1 MTGLRI
7 GRWFWFA
14 GTLMLLAY
22 GLHVA
27 LQVVPAD
34 AEQGNVGRILYY
46 HVPTW
51 VATCLCFLTN
61 LAASLVYL
69 GLRHRNSSAAL
80 RADALAVSSA
90 EMGVVFCFLGLATGS
105 LWGRAVWGVWW
116 TWDARI
122 TTTLILWLI
131 YVAYL
136 VLRRFADGASMRTLA
151 AVLAIFGFCDIPIV
165 YMSTRWWRTQHPGP
179 VFFGGPNAGVA
190 KSMLPAVNWNI
201 AAWLAWGFL
210 MMSFRYSAERK
221 IQRMEESAGARS
233 LEVSA

>member
-14 GTLMLLAY
+14 VTLMLLAY

-27 LQVVPAD
+27 LQMVPAD

-51 VATCLCFLTN
+51 VATCVCFLTN

-122 TTTLILWLI
+122 TTTLILWQI

-136 VLRRFADGASMRTLA
+136 PFAAIRGRRADANLGCGIGNLWVLRHSDRLYVYSMVAYAASRPSL
-151 AVLAIFGFCDIPIV
+151 L
-165 YMSTRWWRTQHPGP
+165 WRTQC
-179 VFFGGPNAGVA
+179 
-190 KSMLPAVNWNI
+190 
-201 AAWLAWGFL
+201 
-210 MMSFRYSAERK
+210 RCC
-221 IQRMEESAGARS
+221 
-233 LEVSA
+233 

>member
-51 VATCLCFLTN
+51 VATCVCFLTN

-80 RADALAVSSA
+80 RADAVLSGYSKAARAISRDYGSNCLRHASS
-90 EMGVVFCFLGLATGS
+90 
-105 LWGRAVWGVWW
+105 
-116 TWDARI
+116 
-122 TTTLILWLI
+122 
-131 YVAYL
+131 
-136 VLRRFADGASMRTLA
+136 TLA
-151 AVLAIFGFCDIPIV
+151 L
-165 YMSTRWWRTQHPGP
+165 S
-179 VFFGGPNAGVA
+179 N
-190 KSMLPAVNWNI
+190 
-201 AAWLAWGFL
+201 
-210 MMSFRYSAERK
+210 RK
-221 IQRMEESAGARS
+221 
-233 LEVSA
+233 VK